1 MTSNRNLTH
10 HCLRLCVLQRKE
22 CFGWFHLGGL
32 CSLWTM
38 KALASL
44 FSLSC
49 YMDWASFLGYWHFT
63 QRWKELN
70 FKADCHFRGELWA
83 SGSLGVSDYR
93 YFYLDSSKC
102 GLLWHKEGLLYN
114 PAQFWQLVVFPASPS
129 SLQDSQTSVCE
140 RFSHGD
146 AWALLPAV
154 VSTGC
159 GQGFCI

>member
-10 HCLRLCVLQRKE
+10 HCLRLRVLQRKE
-22 CFGWFHLGGL
+22 CFGCFHLGGL

-70 FKADCHFRGELWA
+70 FKADCHFCGELWA
-83 SGSLGVSDYR
+83 SGSLGVSDYH
-93 YFYLDSSKC
+93 YFYLDSSKG

-114 PAQFWQLVVFPASPS
+114 PAQLWQLYSLLRLPHFKILKPQCAKDSATEMPGPCSLRWFP
-129 SLQDSQTSVCE
+129 QDV
-140 RFSHGD
+140 D
-146 AWALLPAV
+146 
-154 VSTGC
+154 
-159 GQGFCI
+159 